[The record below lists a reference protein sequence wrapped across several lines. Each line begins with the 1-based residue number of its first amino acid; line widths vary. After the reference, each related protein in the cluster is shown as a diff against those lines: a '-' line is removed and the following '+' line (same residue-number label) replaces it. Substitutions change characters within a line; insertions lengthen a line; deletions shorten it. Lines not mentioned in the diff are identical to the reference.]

1 MVELKVRPGGNKF
14 NESVRYVV
22 FLLLFFREVGE
33 GSVAVR
39 STKNKDNYEESKLHT
54 IASQEKSC

>member
-1 MVELKVRPGGNKF
+1 MAVSSL
-14 NESVRYVV
+14 S
-22 FLLLFFREVGE
+22 LLDKLCFCCCCFSGKQGE

-39 STKNKDNYEESKLHT
+39 SITYKDNYEESKLHT